1 LLAQGDCL
9 MKNQTYHHQQR
20 INGYAGLGD
29 YAAIGDGRSVALIA
43 PDGAIDWWCAPNM
56 DSPALFDRI
65 LDAKKGG
72 YFQIAPE
79 GEYRTERRYRDN
91 SNVLETC
98 FTTATGEVRI
108 TESLNSTF
116 AGRLPWC
123 ELARR
128 VEGVKGNVTLK
139 LCFVPGTASCTRAA
153 WIAPSRLGD
162 VLHIGDLMAM
172 LRTPDDM
179 ECSIKDDQMIE
190 GTFCVSEG
198 ERTLVALLVSQK
210 EPLAVPSMESI
221 DERIENSDHAWRHWT
236 ESLTYQGEFKTH
248 VNRSA
253 LALKFLLYSPTGAL
267 AAAPTTSL
275 PEGIGGIKNYDYR
288 YAWIRD
294 ACLIIR
300 AFAFIGALAECKAAF
315 SWLTATILR
324 HEGALRACYTLD
336 GDIVPDEKFLP
347 LEGYMGSQPVRLGNN
362 AQSQQQLSMYGDM
375 LETAFL
381 FVNAGHVLDLTTS
394 RLLAK
399 LANECADLWRQDDS
413 GIWELHERRHYTHSK
428 IACWITLD
436 IAIRLAE
443 EGHIETT
450 WQHRWEREKTRISDW
465 VETHCWSEEKQAY
478 TFYAGTD
485 KLDAALGLVWYYGLK
500 INPDR
505 MKSTYDAMVKELGH
519 GTPMLYRYSD
529 VEREE
534 STFVACSFW
543 LVEAWARLGDRQ
555 KAREYMNQ
563 ILETLCHKGN
573 VETFNEMFDVRTGEW
588 RGNVPQGL
596 SHLALI
602 CAADGIAGN
611 RFWVKEDE

>member
-1 LLAQGDCL
+1 

-98 FTTATGEVRI
+98 FKTATGEVRI

-190 GTFCVSEG
+190 GTFSVSEG

-210 EPLAVPSMESI
+210 EPLAVPTMESI

-236 ESLTYQGEFKTH
+236 ENLTYQGEFKTH

-450 WQHRWEREKTRISDW
+450 WQHRWEREKSRISDW

-500 INPDR
+500 INPER

-573 VETFNEMFDVRTGEW
+573 VETFNEMFDVRSGEW

>member
-1 LLAQGDCL
+1 

-98 FTTATGEVRI
+98 FKTATGEVRI

-505 MKSTYDAMVKELGH
+505 MKSTYDALVKELGH

-555 KAREYMNQ
+555 KARGYMNQ

>member
-1 LLAQGDCL
+1 

-98 FTTATGEVRI
+98 FKTATGEVRI

-210 EPLAVPSMESI
+210 EPLAVPTMESI

-236 ESLTYQGEFKTH
+236 ENLTYQGEFKTH

-505 MKSTYDAMVKELGH
+505 MKSTYDALVKELGH

-543 LVEAWARLGDRQ
+543 LVEAWARLGERQ

>member
-1 LLAQGDCL
+1 

-98 FTTATGEVRI
+98 FKTATGEVRI

-500 INPDR
+500 INPER

-611 RFWVKEDE
+611 RFWVKEDK

>member
-1 LLAQGDCL
+1 

-98 FTTATGEVRI
+98 FKTATGEVRI

-500 INPDR
+500 INPER

-555 KAREYMNQ
+555 KARGYMNQ

>member
-1 LLAQGDCL
+1 

-98 FTTATGEVRI
+98 FKTATGEVRI

-543 LVEAWARLGDRQ
+543 LVEAWARLGERQ

>member
-1 LLAQGDCL
+1 
-9 MKNQTYHHQQR
+9 MKNQSYHNHQR

-56 DSPALFDRI
+56 DSPPLFDRI
-65 LDAKKGG
+65 LDANKGG
-72 YFQIAPE
+72 FFQIAPS
-79 GEYRTERRYRDN
+79 GEYQVERRYREN

-98 FTTATGEVRI
+98 FKTATGEVRF

-128 VEGVKGNVTLK
+128 IEGIKGEVQLTLT
-139 LCFVPGTASCTRAA
+139 FAPGTAACTRAP

-179 ECSIKDDQMIE
+179 DCTLKDDQMIE
-190 GTFCVSEG
+190 GSFTVREG

-210 EPLAVPSMESI
+210 EPLAVPTMESI

-236 ESLTYQGEFKTH
+236 ENLTYQGEFKPH

-381 FVNAGHVLDLTTS
+381 FVNAGHVLDLTTA
-394 RLLAK
+394 RLLTK

-450 WQHRWEREKTRISDW
+450 WLHRWEREKTRISDW
-465 VETHCWSEEKQAY
+465 VESHCWSEAKQAY

-500 INPDR
+500 VNPER

-519 GTPMLYRYSD
+519 GTPMLYRYSE

-555 KAREYMNQ
+555 KARDYMNQ
-563 ILETLCHKGN
+563 ILETLCDKGN

-611 RFWVKEDE
+611 RFWVKDDE

>member
-1 LLAQGDCL
+1 

-98 FTTATGEVRI
+98 FKTATGEVRI

-128 VEGVKGNVTLK
+128 VEGVKGKVTLK

-450 WQHRWEREKTRISDW
+450 WQHRWEREKNRISDW

>member
-1 LLAQGDCL
+1 

-500 INPDR
+500 INPER
-505 MKSTYDAMVKELGH
+505 MKSTYDALVKELGH

>member
-1 LLAQGDCL
+1 

-98 FTTATGEVRI
+98 FKTATGEVRI

-210 EPLAVPSMESI
+210 EPLAVPSMASI

-505 MKSTYDAMVKELGH
+505 MKSTYDALVKELGH

>member
-1 LLAQGDCL
+1 

-98 FTTATGEVRI
+98 FKTATGEVRI

-128 VEGVKGNVTLK
+128 VEGVKGKVTLK

-505 MKSTYDAMVKELGH
+505 MKSTYDALVKELGH

-543 LVEAWARLGDRQ
+543 LVEAWARLGERQ

>member
-1 LLAQGDCL
+1 

-29 YAAIGDGRSVALIA
+29 YAALGDGRSVALIA

-72 YFQIAPE
+72 YFQIAPV
-79 GEYRTERRYRDN
+79 GDYCTERRYRDN

-98 FTTATGEVRI
+98 FKTATGEVRI

-543 LVEAWARLGDRQ
+543 LVEAWARLGDQQ

-563 ILETLCHKGN
+563 ILGTLCHKGN

>member
-1 LLAQGDCL
+1 

-500 INPDR
+500 INPER
-505 MKSTYDAMVKELGH
+505 MKSTYDALVKELGH

-543 LVEAWARLGDRQ
+543 LVEAWARLGERQ

>member
-543 LVEAWARLGDRQ
+543 LVEA
-555 KAREYMNQ
+555 
-563 ILETLCHKGN
+563 
-573 VETFNEMFDVRTGEW
+573 
-588 RGNVPQGL
+588 
-596 SHLALI
+596 
-602 CAADGIAGN
+602 
-611 RFWVKEDE
+611 

>member
-1 LLAQGDCL
+1 